1 MTHDSTHTDR
11 SYRRG
16 AIMGLTIAE
25 AFILI
30 AFALLLLFAFW
41 QWEVQKENTPEVQAF
56 KALPLEQREIVLS
69 SVNDGSMQAF
79 VTLKEQ
85 GVDFAT
91 PASVESPQEKWRF
104 IDKDDQLR
112 LLDAMAALPEDAQ
125 RDLADMVEADQATAA
140 LEQFAALQELVKA
153 GQSIET
159 LKRTIAALESQ
170 SANQTLQGI
179 AGKIRAAGE
188 QEAAL
193 VGAIKSELGELVAS
207 VGGKIDGD
215 GAIILPGAALF
226 EQGKANITP
235 QLGRFLAQACGPW
248 LTVLKNSGVA
258 ISEVKIEGHASSEW
272 GNSQSLS
279 VIYLEN
285 LNLSQLRSQAVLR
298 TCLALI
304 PDPDVLEWARDHLI
318 AVGYSSVRPVMN
330 NGQEDRV
337 ASRRV
342 VLSAIPDRNALIDE
356 IGSEAESH
364 REAVRARYDRSLF
377 GGWADQDDD
386 CQNTRQELLQE
397 LSTAPVR
404 LASNNCTVVRGKW
417 LDPYTGNTFTNAR
430 DIEIDHLVPL
440 KWAWDHG
447 ADQWSAS
454 KRVEFAND
462 SANLFA
468 VYGPE
473 NQDKG
478 AKGPL
483 EWLPTEQQFHC
494 QYVTRFT
501 RVVKTYDLTL
511 TDEKFTRF
519 ERLREEK
526 C

>member
-1 MTHDSTHTDR
+1 MTHDATHTDR

-56 KALPLEQREIVLS
+56 KTLPEEQREIVLS
-69 SVNDGSMQAF
+69 SVDDGSMQAF
-79 VTLKEQ
+79 AILKEQ
-85 GVDFAT
+85 GVDFTT
-91 PASVESPQEKWRF
+91 PASVENPQEKWRF

-112 LLDAMAALPEDAQ
+112 LLDAVAALPEDAQ
-125 RDLADMVEADQATAA
+125 RDLADMVEADQAIAA
-140 LEQFAALQELVKA
+140 LEQLAALQELVKA
-153 GQSIET
+153 GQSIEA
-159 LKRTIAALESQ
+159 LKRTIATLKSQ

-207 VGGKIDGD
+207 VGGKIDSE
-215 GAIILPGAALF
+215 GAIILPDAVLF

-248 LTVLKNSGVA
+248 FTVLKNSGVA

-272 GNSQSLS
+272 RSGSSPRAA
-279 VIYLEN
+279 YLGN
-285 LNLSQLRSQAVLR
+285 LNLSQQRSQAVLR
-298 TCLALI
+298 TCLDFI
-304 PDPDVLEWARDHLI
+304 PNPDVLEWARSHLI
-318 AVGYSSVRPVMN
+318 AVGYSSVRPVMTQ
-330 NGQEDRV
+330 GKEDRV

-342 VLSAIPDRNALIDE
+342 VLSAIPDRNMLIDE

-364 REAVRARYDRSLF
+364 RDVLRSSYDRSLF
-377 GGWADQDDD
+377 GDWADLDKD

-397 LSTAPVR
+397 LSTGPVR
-404 LASNNCTVVRGKW
+404 LASNNCTVDGGKW
-417 LDPYTGNTFTNAR
+417 FDPYTGKTLTNAR

-447 ADQWSAS
+447 ADQWSTS

-462 SANLFA
+462 PANLIA

-473 NQDKG
+473 NQDKS

-483 EWLPTEQQFHC
+483 EWLPTEQQFQC
-494 QYVTRFT
+494 QYVTRFL
-501 RVVKTYDLTL
+501 RVLKTHGLELTNEESSRL
-511 TDEKFTRF
+511 